1 MDNQLMHK
9 CYAQH
14 ELCELYAEAIKNDKL
29 IVVRLI
35 HQIYLLQDFL
45 ADEKGAHDRTRNT
58 LHELRAQNRYR
69 EEK

>member
-9 CYAQH
+9 DYAQH
-14 ELCELYAEAIKNDKL
+14 ELCELYAEAMKDDRL

-45 ADEKGAHDRTRNT
+45 ADEKEAHNRTRNT
-58 LHELRAQNRYR
+58 LHELRAQYKYR
-69 EEK
+69 EE